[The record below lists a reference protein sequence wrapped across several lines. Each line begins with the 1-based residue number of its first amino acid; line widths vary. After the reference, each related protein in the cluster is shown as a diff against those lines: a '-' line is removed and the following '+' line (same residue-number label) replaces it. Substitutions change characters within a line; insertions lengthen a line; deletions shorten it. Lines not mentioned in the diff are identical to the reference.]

1 MDIERA
7 VQFVYAVTHAWV
19 ERLETHKDIEEET
32 KTALIERAH
41 ESLST
46 IMDGL
51 EIDRMEFLRAYD
63 TEPGPDTTNNNN
75 N

>member
-1 MDIERA
+1 MEIERA

-51 EIDRMEFLRAYD
+51 NIDRIEFLREYG
-63 TEPGPDTTNNNN
+63 TEPNNNN
-75 N
+75 TNTET